1 MTWLIV
7 CGILLVGFI
16 VGYATCGLL
25 VANRERMPVVK
36 PVEVEVLSPQAQTRM
51 GEALYNAGEML
62 NSGDFEYVS
71 GGFMVQDLGH
81 GVVNFKGDLS
91 LRAKEVEDKPKGRD
105 FIGMKK

>member
-1 MTWLIV
+1 MIWLIV
-7 CGILLVGFI
+7 WGAVIVGFLI
-16 VGYATCGLL
+16 GYVTCALL
-25 VANRERMPVVK
+25 IANRERMPDVK
-36 PVEVEVLSPQAQTRM
+36 TVEVEVLSPQAQTRM
-51 GEALYNAGEML
+51 GEALCNAGEML